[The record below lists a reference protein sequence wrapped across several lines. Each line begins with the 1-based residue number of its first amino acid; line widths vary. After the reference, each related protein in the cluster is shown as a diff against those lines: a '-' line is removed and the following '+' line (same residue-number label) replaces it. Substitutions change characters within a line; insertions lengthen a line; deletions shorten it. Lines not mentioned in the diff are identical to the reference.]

1 MYDIIK
7 DKTKKGIVMNVKLI
21 SGLVV
26 LLLIAVGSM
35 FLYKSETTEP
45 IEQTTT
51 DTLSQLIQ

>member
-1 MYDIIK
+1 MYAIIN

-21 SGLVV
+21 SGLAV

-45 IEQTTT
+45 IQQTTT
-51 DTLSQLIQ
+51 DTIS

>member
-1 MYDIIK
+1 MYAIIN

-35 FLYKSETTEP
+35 FLYKAETTEP
-45 IEQTTT
+45 IQQTTT
-51 DTLSQLIQ
+51 DTIS

>member
-1 MYDIIK
+1 MYAIIN

-35 FLYKSETTEP
+35 FLYKAETTEP
-45 IEQTTT
+45 IQQTTT
-51 DTLSQLIQ
+51 DTISQLIQ